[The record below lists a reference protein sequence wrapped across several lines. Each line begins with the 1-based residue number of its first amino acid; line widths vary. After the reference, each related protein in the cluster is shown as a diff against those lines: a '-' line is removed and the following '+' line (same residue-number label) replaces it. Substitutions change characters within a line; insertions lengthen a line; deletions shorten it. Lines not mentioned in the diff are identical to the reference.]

1 MINSNKEKFKN
12 PFYTKEID
20 RVLYPVASMRHLE
33 LWVNYYIRWNPRIKQ
48 QVSEIAL
55 LKYSHEEKCQ
65 SHIVVFKLYLSLF
78 SIAKPCIWNLDFAAP
93 MNATSV
99 FILAF
104 VFVSSGPHT
113 RYSSF

>member
-48 QVSEIAL
+48 QQPNPVEQRYMELLAL
-55 LKYSHEEKCQ
+55 RDDYIKRLEELQ
-65 SHIVVFKLYLSLF
+65 LANSAKLSD
-78 SIAKPCIWNLDFAAP
+78 PP
-93 MNATSV
+93 TSP
-99 FILAF
+99 
-104 VFVSSGPHT
+104 SQMMPHVQT
-113 RYSSF
+113 HF